1 MDLSI
6 LVYIFRKLLD
16 KEPSFV
22 TDCRMGRNNLY
33 VVTEAFEVTKDTVVE
48 GSSSIGLSGKA
59 LVSQLVKVWDEDMIA
74 SPANVLLL
82 FKGFWGPVSRS
93 QKGGVIIFHCLYIV
107 YANS

>member
-1 MDLSI
+1 M
-6 LVYIFRKLLD
+6 
-16 KEPSFV
+16 

-33 VVTEAFEVTKDTVVE
+33 VVTEVFEVTKGTMLQ
-48 GSSSIGLSGKA
+48 GSSSIDLSGTA

-74 SPANVLLL
+74 SSATVLLL

-93 QKGGVIIFHCLYIV
+93 QKDGVIIFHCLYVV